1 MFKLMGKKIF
11 EFYAKFFCSTKP
23 MYFLPEIDPVQLEN
37 EKLKDQKLC
46 KICMDR
52 ELSITFLPCA
62 HLASC
67 EECSK
72 SLFECPICRM
82 PIQDTVKVFW
92 S

>member
-11 EFYAKFFCSTKP
+11 EFYPKIFFSTKP

>member
-1 MFKLMGKKIF
+1 MLNIF
-11 EFYAKFFCSTKP
+11 CTKP
-23 MYFLPEIDPVQLEN
+23 MYFLSEIDPVQLEN

-82 PIQDTVKVFW
+82 PINDTVKVFW